1 MAERIVTRLFVETA
15 LNSGASFSLS
25 PDHAHF
31 LRSVLRLAPGAK
43 LALFNGQDG
52 EWLAELEAIGKKQAS
67 VTVLDQRREQ
77 ARIIPLH
84 LIFAPIKKTP
94 LDFLIQKSVELGVT
108 ELHPII
114 TDRTQG
120 DRLNAERL
128 KSQTIE
134 AAEQCERLEIPT
146 VHPICKLEAMLAD
159 WPEDRP
165 LFVCAESGEA
175 VPITDALI
183 TQKHAISEKSGNGLM
198 TGPEGGFSERE
209 LVILRERSFVTLVGL
224 GPRILRAETAA
235 LAALALWQGIIG
247 DMGQR
252 PPFR

>member
-15 LNSGASFSLS
+15 LTNGAPVSLS

-31 LRSVLRLAPGAK
+31 LRSVLRLTPGAK

-52 EWLAELEAIGKKQAS
+52 EWLAELDAIGKKQAT
-67 VTVLDQRREQ
+67 VTLLEQRREQ
-77 ARIIPLH
+77 VASIPLH

-94 LDFLIQKSVELGVT
+94 LDFLVQKSVELGVT
-108 ELHPII
+108 ELHPVI
-114 TDRTQG
+114 TERTQG

-134 AAEQCERLEIPT
+134 AAEQCERLEIPI
-146 VHPICKLEAMLAD
+146 VHPIRKLEAMLAD

-165 LFVCAESGEA
+165 LFVCAEAGEA
-175 VPITDALI
+175 FP
-183 TQKHAISEKSGNGLM
+183 ISEALTQHKTAYPDTTGNGLM

-209 LVILRERSFVTLVGL
+209 LVILSERPFVTLVGL

-235 LAALALWQGIIG
+235 LVALALWQGIIG
-247 DMGQR
+247 DMAQR